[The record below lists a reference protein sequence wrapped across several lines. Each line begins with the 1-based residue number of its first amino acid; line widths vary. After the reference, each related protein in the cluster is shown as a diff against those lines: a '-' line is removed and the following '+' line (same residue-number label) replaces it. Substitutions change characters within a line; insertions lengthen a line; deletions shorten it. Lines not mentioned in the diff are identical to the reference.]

1 MQPKRIEYMY
11 PIKKVLIGLDLSEL
25 DQTMMEF
32 ADFLADRSNVEDI
45 HFLYIIKNLHVPQD
59 VLKEFPDMIDKVIAE
74 READMR
80 EEFEK
85 YSKTEHKA
93 KIHFHVQSGK
103 IADNILK
110 FSKTEDIDMI
120 VMGRREK
127 AEQSGS
133 LAQRLARR
141 AACSLLII
149 PEGTTPKM
157 DRILVPSDFSE
168 YSELAI
174 EEAIEIASR
183 NNHETEIIIQNVFTV
198 PSGYH
203 YTGKS
208 FEEFAEVMKKNAEKD
223 YKRFIKGID
232 TKGVKIKA
240 TYSQD
245 VNDDVTTDMIDKAR
259 EIKANAI
266 IVGAKGRTATTAF
279 FLGSIAERLIQL
291 DSDFP
296 LMVVRP
302 KGKNAGLMEFLKEL

>member
-1 MQPKRIEYMY
+1 MY
-11 PIKKVLIGLDLSEL
+11 PIKKVLIGLDLSDL
-25 DQTMMEF
+25 DQTMMQF
-32 ADFLADRSNVEDI
+32 ADFLGERSSVEDI
-45 HFLYIIKNLHVPQD
+45 HFLYVIKNLQIPHD
-59 VLKEFPDMIDKVIAE
+59 VLKEFPDMIDKVVLE
-74 READMR
+74 REDDMKA
-80 EEFEK
+80 EFKK
-85 YSKTEHKA
+85 YAKTEHQA
-93 KIHFHVQSGK
+93 KIHFHVFTGK

-110 FSKTEDIDMI
+110 FSKNYSIDMI

-127 AEQSGS
+127 AKQSGS

-149 PEGTTPKM
+149 PEGSKPKM
-157 DRILVPSDFSE
+157 DKILVPSDFSD

-174 EEAIEIASR
+174 EQAIAIASR
-183 NNHETEIIIQNVFTV
+183 NKVPTEIVIQNVFTV

-208 FEEFAEVMKKNAEKD
+208 FEEFADVMKKNAEKD
-223 YKRFIKGID
+223 YKQFIKKIN
-232 TKGVKIKA
+232 TKGQNIQT

-291 DSDFP
+291 DSDIP